1 MFVQLTEQRPVA
13 PSLLG
18 VATLSKRRRFLS
30 FSEPYLYL
38 IPALIGLG
46 LWIYRPLFETFN
58 YSFYNWNLLP
68 TTPKV
73 FVGWSNYTK
82 LFHMPALWQ
91 AIGTS
96 GFFLVGLLVFG
107 LILPLAIGTVAQHIS
122 PKSSKIY
129 QGLIFLPV
137 LVSPI
142 VTATVWE
149 FILSP
154 VGGFIDTVLKWFG
167 FAQTNWLQQMDTA
180 KFAIVTISGWKVL
193 GVSVLVI
200 TAGLAAIGVE
210 YFEAASIDGASRFQI
225 FRRITLPLLS
235 PTLMFMFIT
244 VVLLSSQ
251 IIFPLLN
258 AMTQGGP
265 MGSTTDIYYFL
276 YQYGFQSFNVGL
288 ASAAAVCFFFLFG
301 AIALVCI
308 RLLDRF
314 SFYDN

>member
-1 MFVQLTEQRPVA
+1 MFVELTEQRAVA
-13 PSLLG
+13 PPLLG
-18 VATLSKRRRFLS
+18 VTTPSATRRMVS
-30 FSEPYLYL
+30 FTEPYLYL

-68 TTPKV
+68 STPKV
-73 FVGWSNYTK
+73 FVGWGNYTR

-91 AIGTS
+91 AVGTS
-96 GFFLVGLLVFG
+96 LFFLTGLLIFG
-107 LILPLAIGTVAQHIS
+107 LILPLIVGTVAQHIS
-122 PKSSKIY
+122 PKASKVY

-154 VGGFIDTVLKWFG
+154 IGGFVDTVLGWFG
-167 FAQTNWLQQMDTA
+167 APAINWLQQMNTA
-180 KFAIVTISGWKVL
+180 KFSIVLISGWKVL
-193 GVSVLVI
+193 GVSVLVV

-225 FRRITLPLLS
+225 FRKITLPLLS

-251 IIFPLLN
+251 IVFPLLN

-288 ASAAAVCFFFLFG
+288 ASAAAVCFFFVFG
-301 AIALVCI
+301 AVALVSV